1 LIGVYTEVYRFTRIT
16 KSQEEEEEEEEEDPI
31 EVIIILRARF
41 KTEHPLTNVNTSA
54 TTHHRATFK
63 IHHRAAFKTQQG
75 FTSSCRAAF
84 KPTRQYCHL
93 ECTRQCL
100 RDNHPC

>member
-1 LIGVYTEVYRFTRIT
+1 MKT
-16 KSQEEEEEEEEEDPI
+16 QEEEEEDPI

-63 IHHRAAFKTQQG
+63 ICYFQNPPPRRFQNSTGLHIILPRRFQTNATILPPGVHATML
-75 FTSSCRAAF
+75 
-84 KPTRQYCHL
+84 TRQPSVL
-93 ECTRQCL
+93 ISKSK
-100 RDNHPC
+100 